1 LRTTFGILV
10 LAAATLATAAQ
21 AQIRALPEH
30 ARPGTMRH
38 EQDMIVQIDGRFAQL
53 APGAQIRDIE
63 NRVVLPVMVP
73 PGSWVK
79 YTVDREGLV
88 DRVWILSPLEAARE
102 RGRTR
107 ILIVP

>member
-1 LRTTFGILV
+1 
-10 LAAATLATAAQ
+10 
-21 AQIRALPEH
+21 
-30 ARPGTMRH
+30 MRH